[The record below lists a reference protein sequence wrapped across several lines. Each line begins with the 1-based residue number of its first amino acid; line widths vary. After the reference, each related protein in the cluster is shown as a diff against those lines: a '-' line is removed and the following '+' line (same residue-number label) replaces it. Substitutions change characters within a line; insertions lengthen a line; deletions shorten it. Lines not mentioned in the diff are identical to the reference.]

1 MGLGEETACEEK
13 RPGVV
18 EAEDGADGEKRL
30 EVVEAEDGADGG
42 KRLKVEAAEDGA
54 DVEKRL
60 EVEKAEDAADE
71 EPKVERPKRD
81 GEEPAEEEAPR
92 EKPVAEDE
100 AAPAAVGAK
109 EKGEAEE
116 REKEEEAEETEVAP
130 AYGFVKQ
137 AADSPRASYHDYIIV
152 GGGTAGCPLA
162 ATLSKRFDVLVLERG
177 GSPYGNANISKLA
190 SFIENLAYLT
200 PTSPAQRFVS
210 EDGVINTRARCL
222 GGGTCINAGFYSRA
236 SRLEVKDMGLNPKLA
251 DQSFQ
256 WVERELVFWPQLT
269 EWTSAYRAGLL
280 EAGVTP
286 DNGFTYQHLDGTKV
300 GGTTFDPTGHRHTA
314 ADLLRY
320 ADPARITVLLRATA
334 QMILF
339 RNVTGQHKNPQQ
351 AADSPRA
358 SYHDYIIVGGGTAGC
373 PLAATLSKR
382 FDVLVLERGGSPY
395 GNANISNLASFI
407 ENLAYLTP
415 TSPAQRFV
423 SEDGVINTRA
433 RCLGGGTCINAGFYS
448 RASRRE
454 LMDMR
459 LNPKLAH
466 QSFQWVER
474 ELVFWPQLTEW
485 TSAFRAGLLE
495 AGVTADNGFTYQHLD
510 GTKVGGTTFD
520 PTGHRHTAADLLR
533 LAICKPES
541 SPTCTAYGVVYKD
554 EADNIHEARLKGFS
568 AGEIILSA
576 GALGSP
582 QLLMLSGVDPADH
595 LKSFGIEVVLDQP
608 MVGHGIA
615 DNPMNIFD
623 VPSPEALT
631 ITSAQAGGIRP
642 GYYVESLT
650 GFNLDAA
657 LLGGNSPTVPYSFQG
672 GVLVEKL
679 ARPLSRGYLRL
690 KNLDPEDNPSVTY
703 NYFTEP
709 EDLRTCVEA
718 LQTVMRVI
726 DTQALSEFRYPNQ
739 TVEYL
744 QALTASL
751 VVNNRARSPL
761 DATSLDQFCKDLVL
775 TFWHFHGGCEV
786 GKVVDHEYRVIGV
799 GGLRVID
806 GSTFSFSPGT
816 NPQATLLML
825 GRYMGIL
832 IGYDGVEPSLSGSS
846 FY

>member
-1 MGLGEETACEEK
+1 MLMS
-13 RPGVV
+13 V
-18 EAEDGADGEKRL
+18 
-30 EVVEAEDGADGG
+30 
-42 KRLKVEAAEDGA
+42 AAAGIIIFFCCFN
-54 DVEKRL
+54 
-60 EVEKAEDAADE
+60 
-71 EPKVERPKRD
+71 
-81 GEEPAEEEAPR
+81 
-92 EKPVAEDE
+92 
-100 AAPAAVGAK
+100 AVCYAQK
-109 EKGEAEE
+109 S
-116 REKEEEAEETEVAP
+116 
-130 AYGFVKQ
+130 YGFVKQ

-177 GSPYGNANISKLA
+177 GSPYGNANISNLD

-236 SRLEVKDMGLNPKLA
+236 SRRELKDMRLNPKLA
-251 DQSFQ
+251 HQSFQ

-269 EWTSAYRAGLL
+269 EWTSAFRAGLL

-334 QMILF
+334 QRILF
-339 RNVTGQHKNPQQ
+339 RNVTNQHKNPQ
-351 AADSPRA
+351 
-358 SYHDYIIVGGGTAGC
+358 
-373 PLAATLSKR
+373 
-382 FDVLVLERGGSPY
+382 
-395 GNANISNLASFI
+395 
-407 ENLAYLTP
+407 
-415 TSPAQRFV
+415 
-423 SEDGVINTRA
+423 
-433 RCLGGGTCINAGFYS
+433 
-448 RASRRE
+448 
-454 LMDMR
+454 
-459 LNPKLAH
+459 
-466 QSFQWVER
+466 
-474 ELVFWPQLTEW
+474 
-485 TSAFRAGLLE
+485 
-495 AGVTADNGFTYQHLD
+495 
-510 GTKVGGTTFD
+510 
-520 PTGHRHTAADLLR
+520 
-533 LAICKPES
+533 
-541 SPTCTAYGVVYKD
+541 AYGVAYKD
-554 EADNIHEARLKGFS
+554 EAGNIHEARLKGFS

-582 QLLMLSGVDPADH
+582 QLLMLSGVGPADH

-615 DNPMNIFD
+615 DNPMNIFA
-623 VPSPEALT
+623 VPSPEPLT
-631 ITSAQAGGIRP
+631 ITSAQAVGIRP

-657 LLGGNSPTVPYSFQG
+657 LLGGNSPSVPYSFQG

-751 VVNNRARSPL
+751 VVNNRARSAQ
-761 DATSLDQFCKDLVL
+761 DATSLEPYCSDLVM
-775 TFWHFHGGCEV
+775 TIWHFHGGCEV

-816 NPQATLLML
+816 NPQATLMML
-825 GRYMGIL
+825 GRYMGVL
-832 IGYDGVEPSLSGSS
+832 IGNGGVEPSD
-846 FY
+846 